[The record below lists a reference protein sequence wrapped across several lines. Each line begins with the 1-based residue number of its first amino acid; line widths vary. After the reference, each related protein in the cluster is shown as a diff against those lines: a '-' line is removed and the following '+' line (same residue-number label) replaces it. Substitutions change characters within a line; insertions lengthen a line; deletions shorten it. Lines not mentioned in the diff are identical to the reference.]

1 MEDTITIDKTIVVVE
16 EAGVGAVTG
25 LDQNKMTGRV
35 VYKIQLFRH
44 QYFPYFPYKKL
55 VDDDEDIEI
64 FGI

>member
-35 VYKIQLFRH
+35 AYKIQLFRRH
-44 QYFPYFPYKKL
+44 QYFP
-55 VDDDEDIEI
+55 
-64 FGI
+64 